1 MKKTISMVLALIMTV
16 VSFSGLQCFAEDN
29 LKKNTASV
37 SEKFDAKNASV
48 DETLREI
55 EKVIVSDNSLDGK
68 AKKELLSNIDAL
80 KKNVKSDKH
89 WKSLLWDKVKSSAK
103 FFGTITLGITI
114 GILIVSCISENNAS
128 SNEFISKI
136 HSIAKSSATF
146 LGFKRELEKKVVDST
161 IWYGIK
167 EDGYAPVAYTGAF
180 LFNYVPSSISNWF
193 VSLIK

>member
-16 VSFSGLQCFAEDN
+16 VSLSGVQCFAKDN
-29 LKKNTASV
+29 LNSTVALASG
-37 SEKFDAKNASV
+37 KFDAKNASI

-55 EKVIVSDNSLDGK
+55 EKVILSDNSLDSK
-68 AKKELLSNIDAL
+68 AKKELLNNIDAL

-89 WKSLLWDKVKSSAK
+89 WKSLLWDKVKSAAK

-161 IWYGIK
+161 IWYGLK
-167 EDGYAPVAYTGAF
+167 EDGYGYLAYTGAF
-180 LFNYVPSSISNWF
+180 ILNYVPSSISKWF
-193 VSLIK
+193 TSLVF

>member
-103 FFGTITLGITI
+103 FFGTITLGVSI
-114 GILIVSCISENNAS
+114 GLLIGACISENNTS
-128 SNEFISKI
+128 SNGFFYSF
-136 HSIAKSSATF
+136 AKKSATF

-167 EDGYAPVAYTGAF
+167 EDGYAPVAYMGAF